1 MPKTVMVL
9 EDEPNLFELLQELLA
24 LEGYKVTQP
33 GSLDDIVQEVRAS
46 RPDALLIDVNLKGA
60 NGLDLLSK
68 IRAEEGLKDVVVLL
82 SSGNDY
88 RRESEQRGANGFLM
102 KPYMPEDLVKALHQN
117 LND

>member
-9 EDEPNLFELLQELLA
+9 EDEPMLFDLLVELLG

-33 GSLDDIVQEVRAS
+33 KSLDNILSELGAN
-46 RPDALLIDVNLKGA
+46 RPDAVLIDVHLKDA

-68 IRAEEGLKDVVVLL
+68 IRADRDLKGLVVLL

-88 RRESEQRGANGFLM
+88 RQESVRRGADGFLM
-102 KPYMPEDLVKALHQN
+102 KPYMPEDLMKALHQN

>member
-9 EDEPNLFELLQELLA
+9 EDEPMLFDLLVELLG

-33 GSLDDIVQEVRAS
+33 NSLENILSELSAN
-46 RPDALLIDVNLKGA
+46 RPDAVLIDVHLKDA

-68 IRAEEGLKDVVVLL
+68 IRADRDLKGLVVLL

-88 RRESEQRGANGFLM
+88 RQESVRRGADGFLM
-102 KPYMPEDLVKALHQN
+102 KPYMPEDLLAALKQK